1 MLIKLY
7 AYERITDPNAPHDHS
22 AFKAPPISDPSGHA
36 ANFTL
41 HDYFVSFF
49 IDDVP
54 IPIKHSECVF
64 DSVRYRCNWEAVSKF
79 LLQHSLPEGKD
90 VEDYCFSHLENR
102 NRPII
107 VDTNM
112 PWWLAAVIAVPLVII
127 SIIAIKYYMKKK
139 ERKRLELQ
147 RKQAVGYMGLASSNR
162 EPAPVDDFR
171 NI

>member
-1 MLIKLY
+1 M
-7 AYERITDPNAPHDHS
+7 
-22 AFKAPPISDPSGHA
+22 
-36 ANFTL
+36 
-41 HDYFVSFF
+41 
-49 IDDVP
+49 
-54 IPIKHSECVF
+54 
-64 DSVRYRCNWEAVSKF
+64 
-79 LLQHSLPEGKD
+79 
-90 VEDYCFSHLENR
+90 EDYCFSHLENR